1 MKTLLTLA
9 LLLGAG
15 SWAGAMPDE
24 DGPGGGGPPR
34 MENRFKKVAKEL
46 GLSEKQIKEL
56 KDHKKDSMRQARR
69 LKLELAEKR
78 DDLRDLLEEEKLDE
92 AKVRKLHSQM
102 KEVQNKLADLRL
114 DGILKV
120 RQILTAE
127 QFEKFEGMMRARM
140 GPGQGRGRFGGF
152 GRGGPGPRGGGFG
165 GGPQGGGGPEPADG
179 PEDDD

>member
-15 SWAGAMPDE
+15 TWAGAMPDE

-34 MENRFKKVAKEL
+34 MEARFKKVAKEL

-56 KDHKKDSMRQARR
+56 KDHKKDTMRQSRR
-69 LKLELAEKR
+69 LKLELVEKR

-127 QFEKFEGMMRARM
+127 QFEKFEGLMRQRM
-140 GPGQGRGRFGGF
+140 QKGRFGGF
-152 GRGGPGPRGGGFG
+152 GRGGRGPRGGGFG
-165 GGPQGGGGPEPADG
+165 GGPQGGGGPEPLEE

>member
-15 SWAGAMPDE
+15 TWAGAMPDE
-24 DGPGGGGPPR
+24 DGPGGGGAPR
-34 MENRFKKVAKEL
+34 MESRFKKVAKEL
-46 GLSEKQIKEL
+46 GLSEKQVKEI

-69 LKLELAEKR
+69 LKLELVEKR

-127 QFEKFEGMMRARM
+127 QFERFEGMMRKGMR
-140 GPGQGRGRFGGF
+140 GRGRFGG
-152 GRGGPGPRGGGFG
+152 GPRGPR
-165 GGPQGGGGPEPADG
+165 GPQGGGGPEPGEGA
-179 PEDDD
+179 EDDD

>member
-15 SWAGAMPDE
+15 WAGAMPDE

-34 MENRFKKVAKEL
+34 MENRFKQVAKEL
-46 GLSEKQIKEL
+46 GLSEKQVKEL
-56 KDHKKDSMRQARR
+56 KDHKKDAMRQARR

-92 AKVRKLHSQM
+92 AKVRKLHAQM

-127 QFEKFEGMMRARM
+127 QFEKFEGMMRKGMREGM
-140 GPGQGRGRFGGF
+140 RGRGRFGG
-152 GRGGPGPRGGGFG
+152 GPRGPR
-165 GGPQGGGGPEPADG
+165 GPQGGGGPEPSEG